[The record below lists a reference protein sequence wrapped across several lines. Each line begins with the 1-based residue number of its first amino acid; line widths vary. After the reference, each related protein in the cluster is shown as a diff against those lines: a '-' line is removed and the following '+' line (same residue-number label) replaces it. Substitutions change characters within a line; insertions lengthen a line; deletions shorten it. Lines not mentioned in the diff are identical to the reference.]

1 MSGVNSILYTPAF
14 AELFDRAQESPEL
27 DRVLG
32 DMARHMR
39 AGRYDAERTRHSIER
54 YVVETVAIELHARDG
69 EGPWFVRYP
78 KALRAEVAR
87 RVVRGWEREMGV
99 GGA

>member
-1 MSGVNSILYTPAF
+1 MMTSVLYTPAF

-39 AGRYDAERTRHSIER
+39 EGRYDADRTCRCVERF
-54 YVVETVAIELHARDG
+54 VVETSAIELNKGGDR
-69 EGPWFVRYP
+69 PWFVRYP
-78 KALRAEVAR
+78 RELRAEVAR
-87 RVVRGWEREMGV
+87 RVVRGWEREV
-99 GGA
+99 V